1 MNKLKIFENDRF
13 GKINVQELD
22 GEVYFIG
29 KEIANIL
36 EYQNGSRDIKRHVE
50 PEDIKSVAFYDGK
63 QIRNVIA
70 INESGLYSMILSS
83 KMKKA
88 REFKH
93 WITSK
98 VLPSIRQNGLYAKEE
113 LLDNPDMLLSI
124 VQKLKEEK
132 DKRQAL
138 EEKIE
143 ADKDKVML
151 AEAIET
157 NKASIMIKD
166 LAMILYTNGIKVGQ
180 NRLFEIL
187 RNEGYLCSA
196 GMYKNK
202 PTQKSLEL
210 GIMEFKEHSIKH
222 SSGYNSITF
231 VPLITGKGQ
240 GYFVKHFLDKKF
252 NV

>member
-36 EYQNGSRDIKRHVE
+36 EYQNGSRDIKR
-50 PEDIKSVAFYDGK
+50 
-63 QIRNVIA
+63 Q
-70 INESGLYSMILSS
+70 
-83 KMKKA
+83 
-88 REFKH
+88 
-93 WITSK
+93 
-98 VLPSIRQNGLYAKEE
+98 VLEA
-113 LLDNPDMLLSI
+113 
-124 VQKLKEEK
+124 
-132 DKRQAL
+132 
-138 EEKIE
+138 KIE
-143 ADKDKVML
+143 ADKEKVML

-222 SSGYNSITF
+222 SNGYNSITF
-231 VPLITGKGQ
+231 VPMITGKGQ